1 MDTDDLSQ
9 ETYSAVIITA
19 ERFHHD
25 LTLQFG
31 VLADRCK
38 SDNEF
43 LDYSERS
50 IKGWQ
55 TGRNLEEVIMN
66 IFFDNPPDKKE
77 FEKILDKIL
86 TNIGKVK
93 KIPMEQRKFDIW

>member
-9 ETYSAVIITA
+9 ETYSAIIVTA
-19 ERFHHD
+19 DRFHHD

-31 VLADRCK
+31 VLADRCD

-43 LDYSERS
+43 LDYSERR
-50 IKGWQ
+50 IKAWQ
-55 TGRNLEEVIMN
+55 TEWELEDVIME
-66 IFFDNPPDKKE
+66 IFFDNPPEKKE

-93 KIPMEQRKFDIW
+93 KIPMKQRKFDHE